1 MTKVRAE
8 ILEVI
13 SEILEDNSVDVG
25 ILCLDFFDTLDEKDF
40 SLLSDKQFL
49 ENLINFLESK

>member
-8 ILEVI
+8 ILEII